1 MPLPILPRLALL
13 LSLLLP
19 TAAPALERVATFGD
33 NPGDLTMLLYRPE
46 GHDGALPLVVAL
58 HGCTMSA
65 DSFDDETGL
74 TALADAQGLLL
85 LFPEQNDDNQPH
97 KCFRW
102 YDERDNRPGDGE
114 SASIHSMI
122 ASLLDSGAAD
132 PEQVFVMGLSA
143 GGAMS
148 AALLA
153 NYPDLFAGGAIVA
166 GLPYDCNRQRSSWDG
181 WWYSLRWSRM
191 NPYLD
196 GADASYACGVKSW
209 FPTVDRAP
217 RDWAG
222 YVTEKLDSDL
232 LAALEADP
240 ALWPRVSIWQG
251 DADETVDPGNLEE
264 LADQW
269 TAVQGLDPEAPDA
282 EDTIAGA
289 TRKRYLDAQGV
300 VRVETWDLPTLPH
313 AVPVDEDSAPAC
325 GIAEGAYMNE
335 GEICA
340 VREIARFWGLL

>member
-1 MPLPILPRLALL
+1 MPPPFLPRLALL
-13 LSLLLP
+13 LTLALP

-33 NPGDLTMLLYRPE
+33 NPGDLAMWIHRPE

-74 TALADAQGLLL
+74 TTLADALGLLL

-102 YDERDNRPGDGE
+102 YDEGDNRPGGGE

-122 ASLLDSGAAD
+122 TSLIDSGEAN

-148 AALLA
+148 AAMMA

-166 GLPYDCNRQRSSWDG
+166 GLPYDCNRPRSFFTYAVWQYWRMMRHVQGGTYDG
-181 WWYSLRWSRM
+181 W
-191 NPYLD
+191 
-196 GADASYACGVKSW
+196 DASYACGII
-209 FPTVDRAP
+209 PPNTAVDRSP
-217 RDWAG
+217 GDWAS
-222 YVTEKLDSDL
+222 YVEKIHDT
-232 LAALEADP
+232 AP
-240 ALWPRVSIWQG
+240 ASWPRVSIWQG
-251 DADETVDPGNLEE
+251 DADETVDPDNLEE
-264 LADQW
+264 LAEQW
-269 TAVQGLDPEAPDA
+269 TALHGLDPDAPDE
-282 EDTIAGA
+282 EDSIAGA
-289 TRKRYLDAQGV
+289 TRKRYHDAGGV

-313 AVPVDEDSAPAC
+313 AVPVDEDGAPTC
-325 GIAEGAYMNE
+325 GIADGAYMDE